1 MSDLQTTFRRLSDDE
16 YDSFIPFHKWSGL
29 KIFAVLILV
38 AVCIRWITS

>member
-16 YDSFIPFHKWSGL
+16 HDSFQPFVKWRGL
-29 KIFAVLILV
+29 KVFAIIILL